1 MVKYLCSLL
10 VFSYLTF
17 FSLSSAKAQLTYATL
32 TVQYD
37 SAWQYKNLKIIPIRR
52 KEPGAGEKQPA
63 SGNIVTLSQA
73 ISQGLVTVTERGTAS
88 VENVHWLRINN
99 HSDKSVY
106 VASGEIIGGGRQ
118 DRMITRDTILAPLH
132 KDQYVPTM
140 CVEEGRWSDKE
151 KKFAY
156 GNFANPHL
164 RKVLDSTKN
173 QVLIWKE
180 VDKQLEEGNFKNTT
194 TAYLARNV
202 DKKYIQIND
211 EYFNFFREKFRNSD
225 STIVG
230 FVCVS
235 GNKVIGSDIFSDS
248 PIFYGQLEPLLRGYI
263 DESLIFGGPVAL
275 PDPPV
280 KRYMDKLLKD
290 EASQEEFVRKN
301 GKIFRQNGQVFHVN
315 TFLKDNP

>member
-1 MVKYLCSLL
+1 LKYLFSLL
-10 VFSYLTF
+10 IFFELTF
-17 FSLSSAKAQLTYATL
+17 LSLSSVKAQLTYATL

-37 SAWQYKNLKIIPIRR
+37 SAWQFKNLKIIPIRR
-52 KEPGAGEKQPA
+52 KDGGVPDKQP
-63 SGNIVTLSQA
+63 GQRDIVSLSQA
-73 ISQGLVTVTERGTAS
+73 LRQGLVTVTERGTAS
-88 VENVHWLRINN
+88 VDNVHWLRINN
-99 HSDKSVY
+99 RSDKSVY
-106 VASGEIIGGGRQ
+106 VASGEIIAGGRQ
-118 DRMITRDTILAPLH
+118 DRMITRDTILTPTQR
-132 KDQYVPTM
+132 DQYVPTM

-194 TAYLARNV
+194 TAYLARNM

-211 EYFNFFREKFRNSD
+211 EYFNYFRQKFKDTD
-225 STIVG
+225 SSIVG
-230 FVCVS
+230 FVAVS
-235 GNKVIGSDIFSDS
+235 GNKVIGSDIFADRD
-248 PIFYGQLEPLLRGYI
+248 IFYGQLEPLLRGYI
-263 DESLIFGGPVAL
+263 DESLIFGAPVAL

-280 KRYMDKLLKD
+280 RRYMDKLLKD
-290 EASQEEFVRKN
+290 EVSQEEFARKN
-301 GKIFRQNGQVFHVN
+301 GKIFRQNGRVFHVN